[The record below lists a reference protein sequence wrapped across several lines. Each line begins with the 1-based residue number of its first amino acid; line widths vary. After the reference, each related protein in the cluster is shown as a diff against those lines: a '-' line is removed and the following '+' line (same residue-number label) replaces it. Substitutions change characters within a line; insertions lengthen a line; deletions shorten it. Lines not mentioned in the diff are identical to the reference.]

1 MEIIIELPSVNR
13 PPHRSGAFWLLIS
26 AFSISTITVPV
37 SQSQAQQVTEV
48 DVIVIDGMMWENWP
62 DPAVVAF
69 RRANSEGELT
79 VNFALSGNAAR
90 EVDYTVPDGDS
101 ITMPDGSREVWLT
114 FHPITDPVAERTET
128 ITLTLQPGPGY
139 ALPVAAVRRSVGLSL
154 HDSGQ
159 KPGAKEATRFLWQAA
174 FGPSADSV
182 SDRDIIPESVERV
195 MSLGFE
201 RWIDLQFRTKPRLHR
216 PMIDAMIKV
225 RRPVYWDTKMRPWW
239 ERAIGPTAVDPLRQ
253 RVAFALSEIF
263 VISDRLETLG
273 AQPRG
278 MVAYYDMLVAGAFGN
293 ARDLLRNVA
302 LHPCMGVYLS
312 HLKNRKADPEAGTF
326 PDENFAREV
335 KQLFSI
341 GLWMLNPDGTPVLD
355 GLGNPIP
362 AYDNEDITNFARVFT
377 GLSFGGPRGNQ
388 FWWPE
393 ENWLS
398 PMRMWDDYHDLEP
411 KTLLNGVVLPAR
423 TASVPD
429 RGTAG
434 MADIEGAIDCLFHH
448 PNTGPFLSKQLIQR
462 LVTSNPSPA
471 YVGRVA
477 AAFANNGGGVRGDM
491 KAVIKAILL
500 DPEARSYSNLADA
513 GYGKMREPYLRTV
526 GMARAFDARSAAGVY
541 ELSYLDDIHFQ
552 QPYSSPSVFNFFRP
566 GYSPAGILSD
576 AGLVAPEFQVLN
588 SISSISLPNYYFNAV
603 RHGFNRWGHENPRM
617 LVMPQLRA
625 EFALWN
631 DVPALLRRLDL
642 VLTGGTL
649 DPVQH
654 QTIREA
660 VEAINSTH
668 WDWKR
673 ERIFTAI
680 YLIATLP
687 ETAIQR

>member
-1 MEIIIELPSVNR
+1 VSR
-13 PPHRSGAFWLLIS
+13 PPHRCGIFSLLILALIFLVFALAPGRS
-26 AFSISTITVPV
+26 L
-37 SQSQAQQVTEV
+37 AQQSAEV

-69 RRANSEGELT
+69 RRANTTGEVT
-79 VNFALSGNAAR
+79 VNFALSGDAAR
-90 EVDYTVPDGDS
+90 GVDYTVPDGNT

-114 FHPITDPVAERTET
+114 FDPITDVLAERAET

-139 ALPVAAVRRSVGLSL
+139 TLPVAAARRSVSLSL
-154 HDSGQ
+154 YDSGSR
-159 KPGAKEATRFLWQAA
+159 PGAKEASRFLWQAG
-174 FGPSADSV
+174 FGPRADSIA
-182 SDRDIIPESVERV
+182 DRDIISESVERV
-195 MSLGFE
+195 MALGYE

-216 PMIDAMIKV
+216 PMIDAMIKA
-225 RRPVYWDTKMRPWW
+225 RRPVYWDAKMRPWW

-273 AQPRG
+273 GQPRG
-278 MVAYYDMLVAGAFGN
+278 MVGYYDMLVTGAFGN

-312 HLKNRKADPEAGTF
+312 HMKNRKADLEAGTF

-335 KQLFSI
+335 LQLFSI

-355 GLGNPIP
+355 DLGNPVP

-377 GLSFGGPRGNQ
+377 GLSFGGPKGNQ

-393 ENWLS
+393 ENWLA
-398 PMRMWDDYHDLEP
+398 PMRMWDEYHDLEP
-411 KTLLNGVVLPAR
+411 KALLNGVVLPAR
-423 TASVPD
+423 NASLPD

-434 MADIEGAIDCLFHH
+434 MADVEGAIDCLIQH
-448 PNTGPFLSKQLIQR
+448 PNMGPFLSKQLIQR

-477 AAFANNGGGVRGDM
+477 AAFADNGKGVRGDM
-491 KAVIKAILL
+491 KAVIKTILL
-500 DPEARSYSNLADA
+500 DPEARAYSNLAAA
-513 GYGKMREPYLRTV
+513 GYGKMKEPYLRTV
-526 GMARAFDARSAAGVY
+526 GIARAFDARSAARVY

-566 GYSPAGILSD
+566 GYTPAGLLSD
-576 AGLVAPEFQVLN
+576 AGLMASEFQVLN

-631 DVPALLRRLDL
+631 DIPALMRRLDL
-642 VLTGGTL
+642 VMTGGTL
-649 DPVQH
+649 DPAQH

-660 VEAINSTH
+660 VEAIHSTH
-668 WDWKR
+668 WDWQR

-687 ETAIQR
+687 EAAIQR